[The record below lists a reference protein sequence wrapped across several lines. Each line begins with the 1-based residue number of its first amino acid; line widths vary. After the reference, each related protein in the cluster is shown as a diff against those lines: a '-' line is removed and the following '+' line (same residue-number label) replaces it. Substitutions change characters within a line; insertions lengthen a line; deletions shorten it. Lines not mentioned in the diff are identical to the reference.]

1 MDEKYRMPMIAAL
14 LVFSVFLTYYFHAIL
29 ALGTVFSH
37 IFYIPI
43 ILSALWWG
51 RRSVLVALFLAGLL
65 VGSSIIFRLGD
76 PTIINDYLRALMFVV
91 VSLVIASLSEQV
103 QGRQHELH
111 REKNRFQT
119 LLDVAGVLLVVI
131 NADQTVG
138 LINRRGLELLGYREA
153 EIMGKNWF
161 DVIAPDQYRQEAKGA
176 FDRIMAGDMTA
187 FEQAETPV
195 VSKTGRE
202 YTIAWQDTVLR
213 DESGTIIGIL
223 ASGKDITDRIRA
235 EEALRV
241 ANEEANLYLDIMVH
255 DINNANAVAL
265 GYAELL
271 ADTMNGAE
279 REMVTKLHTGIRRS
293 VEIIQN
299 VTTLRRLR
307 SQDCALQEFDL
318 DEVIRA
324 EIRQHP
330 DLEIVYDGRQVG
342 IAADE
347 LLPEVFTNLI
357 GNSTKFGGSD
367 VQVCVRVAEYDDTVV
382 VSVEDTGPGVPEET
396 KSCIFSRFSRGNST
410 KSGKGLGLYISRML
424 VERYG
429 GRIWVDDRIPGK
441 PEGGAAFRFT
451 LQKTGRSLRQR
462 ADACPLIAR
471 C

>member
-1 MDEKYRMPMIAAL
+1 MDEKYRMPIIAAL
-14 LVFSVFLTYYFHAIL
+14 LAFSVFLTYYFHAIL
-29 ALGTVFSH
+29 TLGTVFSH
-37 IFYIPI
+37 FFYIPI

-65 VGSSIIFRLGD
+65 IVSSIVFRLGD
-76 PTIINDYLRALMFVV
+76 LTTLNDYFRALMFVV
-91 VSLVIASLSEQV
+91 ISLVIASLSEQL
-103 QGRQHELH
+103 QGRQRELH

-138 LINRRGLELLGYREA
+138 LINRRGLELLGFREA

-161 DVIAPDQYRQEAKGA
+161 DTAVPERYRREAKGA
-176 FDRIMAGDMTA
+176 FDRIMAGDPTA

-195 VSKTGRE
+195 VSKAGRE
-202 YTIAWQDTVLR
+202 YIIAWQDTILR
-213 DESGTIIGIL
+213 DENGTIIGVL
-223 ASGKDITDRIRA
+223 GSGKDITDRIQA

-241 ANEEANLYLDIMVH
+241 ANDEANLYLDIMVH

-265 GYAELL
+265 GYADLL
-271 ADTMNGAE
+271 VDTMSGVE
-279 REMVTKLHTGIRRS
+279 REMVGKLRRGVRRS

-307 SQDCALQEFDL
+307 SQESALQEVDL

-324 EIRQHP
+324 EITHHP
-330 DLEIVYDGRQVG
+330 DSEIFYEGRSVRV
-342 IAADE
+342 AADD
-347 LLPEVFTNLI
+347 LLPEVLTNLI
-357 GNSTKFGGSD
+357 GNSLKFGESG
-367 VQVCVRVAEYDDTVV
+367 VKICVKVAENDETVE
-382 VSVEDTGPGVPEET
+382 VSVEDTGPGIPDEM
-396 KSCIFSRFSRGNST
+396 KSRIFSRFWRGNST

-429 GRIWVDDRIPGK
+429 GAIWVDDRVAGN
-441 PEGGAAFRFT
+441 PEKGAAFRFT
-451 LQKTGRSLRQR
+451 LRKTGRSVRQR
-462 ADACPLIAR
+462 TDACPLIAR